1 LNNKT
6 PTQKRGGM
14 LGAILA
20 GNMDGVDS
28 LKLQTA
34 TLMTNAQSQYK
45 QTKIPDRIKELD
57 PHKCRLWKYADRPE
71 DEAVHTSEI
80 ATSMDSVEQI
90 SPVIVREISI
100 DDLDYP
106 TIEYE
111 IIAGSVRWR
120 AAKLRN
126 KPLKAVIKVLDDRQA
141 ISVMIAEN
149 EHRKGITPF
158 SRSLQMQTIWESG
171 MFSSQDE
178 LALAHYMDKSKASM
192 HLKIASN
199 ADFLIKLY
207 GEEIKRVGLRSLY
220 DSCNFEREEDSSD
233 KKEKS
238 TKIPFEGFIAKMD
251 KNGITTLKFSKNISE
266 EKLARI
272 KLIIDE

>member
-1 LNNKT
+1 
-6 PTQKRGGM
+6 M

-34 TLMTNAQSQYK
+34 TLMTNAQPQYK

-57 PHKCRLWKYADRPE
+57 PNKCRLWKYADRPE
-71 DEAVHTSEI
+71 DEALHASEI

-126 KPLKAVIKVLDDRQA
+126 KPLKAIIKVLNDRQA

-178 LALAHYMDKSKASM
+178 LALAHHMDKSKASM
-192 HLKIASN
+192 YLKIASN

-220 DSCNFEREEDSSD
+220 DSCNFEREGDSSD
-233 KKEKS
+233 KKEKIA
-238 TKIPFEGFIAKMD
+238 KIPFEGFIAKMD